1 MATKMLISLGRHPVN
16 SLQVGQMIRFQ
27 SRCFVQEMV
36 LTIRRLQWLKDKV
49 IISGD
54 EANDVVLSVY
64 DWMQDIWAS
73 GRKRAYL
80 FRKQKHLHICITP
93 GKIWKL
99 LPGIA

>member
-16 SLQVGQMIRFQ
+16 SLQVDQMIRFQ

-49 IISGD
+49 IVSGD

-64 DWMQDIWAS
+64 DWVELVKEEKEAV
-73 GRKRAYL
+73 
-80 FRKQKHLHICITP
+80 
-93 GKIWKL
+93 
-99 LPGIA
+99 

>member
-1 MATKMLISLGRHPVN
+1 MADSIGHYSM
-16 SLQVGQMIRFQ
+16 QVGQMIRFQ

-64 DWMQDIWAS
+64 DWVELVKEEKEAV
-73 GRKRAYL
+73 
-80 FRKQKHLHICITP
+80 
-93 GKIWKL
+93 
-99 LPGIA
+99 

>member
-1 MATKMLISLGRHPVN
+1 MATKTLTSLGRPPVN

-54 EANDVVLSVY
+54 KANDVVLSVY
-64 DWMQDIWAS
+64 DWVELVKEEKEAV
-73 GRKRAYL
+73 
-80 FRKQKHLHICITP
+80 
-93 GKIWKL
+93 
-99 LPGIA
+99 

>member
-1 MATKMLISLGRHPVN
+1 MATKTLTSLGRHPGN

-54 EANDVVLSVY
+54 KANDVVLSVY
-64 DWMQDIWAS
+64 DWVELVKEEKEAV
-73 GRKRAYL
+73 
-80 FRKQKHLHICITP
+80 
-93 GKIWKL
+93 
-99 LPGIA
+99 

>member
-1 MATKMLISLGRHPVN
+1 MVNLTSLGRHPVN

-64 DWMQDIWAS
+64 DWVELVKEEKEAV
-73 GRKRAYL
+73 
-80 FRKQKHLHICITP
+80 
-93 GKIWKL
+93 
-99 LPGIA
+99 